1 MIAIV
6 PRGGGLCAAG
16 KSFEQFT
23 QQKVENKMNQH
34 NRAARLCRLFFST
47 LYISSFTF
55 GGGFV
60 IVTLMKKKFVDE
72 LHWITEEEMLDMTA
86 LAESAPG
93 AIAVNAAI
101 LVGWQMEGLPGMM
114 TAVVG
119 TILPPMVILSIISYF
134 YNVFAAN
141 VYVALV
147 LKGMQAGVAAVI
159 LDVVCSMGGKVIAS
173 HSAVSLFLMVAAFA
187 ANYIFGVNV
196 VLIILAAAVFGL
208 CALRWPAKGRCEDDL
223 LTVISQLFAGGAVQR
238 GRRLRCH
245 AADPQ
250 PGCGAA
256 PLDDL
261 AGIHQSDYHCRNDA
275 RPDCGQLRHLCGAA
289 HCPAAGSGDRHAGVH
304 YPRAGAGL
312 AAGVVLPALAGSFG
326 FAERAGLS
334 ATGGDC
340 LDSGGRAFDFGDR
353 GVPQRN
359 LGAGQH

>member
-60 IVTLMKKKFVDE
+60 IVMKKKFVDE

-101 LVGWQMEGLPGMM
+101 LVGWQVEGLLGMI

-119 TILPPMVILSIISYF
+119 TILPPMAILSIISYF
-134 YNVFAAN
+134 YNVFAAT

-196 VLIILAAAVFGL
+196 VLIILAAA
-208 CALRWPAKGRCEDDL
+208 
-223 LTVISQLFAGGAVQR
+223 LF
-238 GRRLRCH
+238 
-245 AADPQ
+245 
-250 PGCGAA
+250 
-256 PLDDL
+256 
-261 AGIHQSDYHCRNDA
+261 
-275 RPDCGQLRHLCGAA
+275 
-289 HCPAAGSGDRHAGVH
+289 
-304 YPRAGAGL
+304 
-312 AAGVVLPALAGSFG
+312 GVVRAALA
-326 FAERAGLS
+326 RKR
-334 ATGGDC
+334 T
-340 LDSGGRAFDFGDR
+340 
-353 GVPQRN
+353 V
-359 LGAGQH
+359 